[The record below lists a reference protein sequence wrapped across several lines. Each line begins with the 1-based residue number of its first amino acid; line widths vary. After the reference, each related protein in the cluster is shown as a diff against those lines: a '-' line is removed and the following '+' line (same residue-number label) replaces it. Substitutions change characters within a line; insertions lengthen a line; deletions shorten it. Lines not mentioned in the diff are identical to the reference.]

1 MDPPQSQ
8 QHEHGT
14 SPRMPR
20 KFKTEELGPGGS
32 LLCAFCA
39 GMCYLFKNKRN
50 LKSERRPK
58 YREGRERVDSF
69 LCLAEP
75 SRGKPGTPRGASTCR

>member
-1 MDPPQSQ
+1 MDPLQSQ

-14 SPRMPR
+14 SPQTPR

-39 GMCYLFKNKRN
+39 GMCYLFKNK
-50 LKSERRPK
+50 
-58 YREGRERVDSF
+58 
-69 LCLAEP
+69 
-75 SRGKPGTPRGASTCR
+75 